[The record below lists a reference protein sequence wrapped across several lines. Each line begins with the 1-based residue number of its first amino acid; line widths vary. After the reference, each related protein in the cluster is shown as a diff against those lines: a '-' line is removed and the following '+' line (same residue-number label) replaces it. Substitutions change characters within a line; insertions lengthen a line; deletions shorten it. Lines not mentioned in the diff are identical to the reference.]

1 MLLKEL
7 EKIIRIVEKSEI
19 AELEWEKNKE
29 RIRIRKDFVNPGPGL
44 TYATHIPPSAP
55 YPGHAG
61 GSANNAGA
69 PSVRAP
75 EAAAKPE
82 ASRNK
87 DVLSPFVGTFYAS
100 AAPGSPRY
108 VEVGARVK
116 KGDVLCIIEAM
127 KIMNEIEAEF
137 PGKVVA
143 VLVKDGQPVQYG
155 QPLFQIE
162 P

>member
-7 EKIIRIVEKSEI
+7 EKIIKIVEKSEI

-29 RIRIRKDFVNPGPGL
+29 RIRIRKDFGPATPVM
-44 TYATHIPPSAP
+44 TYAASVPAAAQAAP
-55 YPGHAG
+55 A
-61 GSANNAGA
+61 AAA
-69 PSVRAP
+69 PAASPAAAAAP
-75 EAAAKPE
+75 AAKPE
-82 ASRNK
+82 SK
-87 DVLSPFVGTFYAS
+87 GKEVLSPFVGTFYAS
-100 AAPGSPRY
+100 PAPTAAKY

-137 PGKVVA
+137 PGKVTA
-143 VLVKDGQPVQYG
+143 CLAKDGQPVQYG
-155 QPLFQIE
+155 QPLFTIE

>member
-7 EKIIRIVEKSEI
+7 EKIIKIVEKSEI

-29 RIRIRKDFVNPGPGL
+29 RIRIRKDFQGPVPTV
-44 TYATHIPPSAP
+44 TYNTAIPAQAAP
-55 YPGHAG
+55 
-61 GSANNAGA
+61 
-69 PSVRAP
+69 
-75 EAAAKPE
+75 AAAPVTHAPVATDAKAKE
-82 ASRNK
+82 NARTK
-87 DVLSPFVGTFYAS
+87 EVLSPFVGTFYAS
-100 AAPGSPRY
+100 PSPTAAKY
-108 VEVGARVK
+108 VEVGTKVK

-137 PGKVVA
+137 PGKVAA

>member
-1 MLLKEL
+1 MANSMLLKDL
-7 EKIIRIVEKSEI
+7 EKIIKIVEKSEI

-29 RIRIRKDFVNPGPGL
+29 RIRIRKDLGPVAPVVS
-44 TYATHIPPSAP
+44 YSVPAPAPAAAPAASA
-55 YPGHAG
+55 A
-61 GSANNAGA
+61 A
-69 PSVRAP
+69 PAKAA
-75 EAAAKPE
+75 EAAPAAKAE
-82 ASRNK
+82 SRTK
-87 DVLSPFVGTFYAS
+87 EVLSPFVGTFYA
-100 AAPGSPRY
+100 AAGPTAPKY
-108 VEVGARVK
+108 TDVGARVK

-137 PGKVVA
+137 PGKIVS

>member
-7 EKIIRIVEKSEI
+7 EKIINIVEKSEI

-29 RIRIRKDFVNPGPGL
+29 RIRIRKDFVGVPAPVV
-44 TYATHIPPSAP
+44 TYSAPAAAPPSGPAKLATNDSPAQAP
-55 YPGHAG
+55 K
-61 GSANNAGA
+61 
-69 PSVRAP
+69 
-75 EAAAKPE
+75 ET
-82 ASRNK
+82 SRSK
-87 DVLSPFVGTFYAS
+87 EVLSPFVGTFYAS
-100 AAPGSPRY
+100 PAPSAPKY

-137 PGKVVA
+137 PGKVVGI
-143 VLVKDGQPVQYG
+143 LVKDGQPVQYG
-155 QPLFQIE
+155 QPLYQIE

>member
-7 EKIIRIVEKSEI
+7 EKIIRLVEKSEI

-29 RIRIRKDFVNPGPGL
+29 RIRIRKDFVGSPAPIVTYSGP
-44 TYATHIPPSAP
+44 ANQVAP
-55 YPGHAG
+55 VQA
-61 GSANNAGA
+61 AQ
-69 PSVRAP
+69 
-75 EAAAKPE
+75 AAAPAKTE
-82 ASRNK
+82 SRTK
-87 DVLSPFVGTFYAS
+87 DVLSPFVGTFY
-100 AAPGSPRY
+100 GSPAPTSPKY

-116 KGDVLCIIEAM
+116 KGDVVCIIEAM

-143 VLVKDGQPVQYG
+143 MLAKDGQPVQYG

>member
-7 EKIIRIVEKSEI
+7 EKIIKIVEKSEI

-29 RIRIRKDFVNPGPGL
+29 RIRIRKDNP
-44 TYATHIPPSAP
+44 
-55 YPGHAG
+55 
-61 GSANNAGA
+61 NA
-69 PSVRAP
+69 PSHISYQMAPQPQVPAAAPAPAAAPVAAAPAAAAKAP
-75 EAAAKPE
+75 EAARHKE
-82 ASRNK
+82 
-87 DVLSPFVGTFYAS
+87 VMSPFVGTFYAS
-100 AAPGSPRY
+100 ASPTAPKY

-116 KGDVLCIIEAM
+116 KGDVLCIVEAM

-143 VLVKDGQPVQYG
+143 CLVKDGQPVQYG

>member
-7 EKIIRIVEKSEI
+7 EKIIKIVEKSEI

-29 RIRIRKDFVNPGPGL
+29 RIRIRKDFQ
-44 TYATHIPPSAP
+44 
-55 YPGHAG
+55 
-61 GSANNAGA
+61 GA
-69 PSVRAP
+69 PATMSYAIPAP
-75 EAAAKPE
+75 APAAAPAKAPLAAE
-82 ASRNK
+82 TAPAPKAENSRLK
-87 DVLSPFVGTFYAS
+87 EVLSPFVGTYYA
-100 AAPGSPRY
+100 AASPTAPKY

-143 VLVKDGQPVQYG
+143 ILVKDGQPVQYG

>member
-7 EKIIRIVEKSEI
+7 EKIIKIVEKSEI

-29 RIRIRKDFVNPGPGL
+29 RIRIRKDFQ
-44 TYATHIPPSAP
+44 
-55 YPGHAG
+55 
-61 GSANNAGA
+61 GA
-69 PSVRAP
+69 PAAMTYSIPAP
-75 EAAAKPE
+75 AAAPAAPVKVAEAAPAPKAENTRAKE
-82 ASRNK
+82 
-87 DVLSPFVGTFYAS
+87 VLSPFVGTYYA
-100 AAPGSPRY
+100 AASPTAPKY

-143 VLVKDGQPVQYG
+143 ILVKDGQPVQYG

>member
-29 RIRIRKDFVNPGPGL
+29 RIRIRKDFVGAPAQTI
-44 TYATHIPPSAP
+44 TYSAP
-55 YPGHAG
+55 AVA
-61 GSANNAGA
+61 SAPVAA
-69 PSVRAP
+69 KAP
-75 EAAAKPE
+75 EAAASAPAPKAE
-82 ASRNK
+82 SARAK
-87 DVLSPFVGTFYAS
+87 EVLSPFVGTFYAS
-100 AAPGSPRY
+100 PGPNSAKY
-108 VEVGARVK
+108 VENGARVK

-137 PGKVVA
+137 PGKIVG